1 MTKNELQNIIE
12 LYKKAE
18 SQVQDL
24 DSAFGVNIWNS
35 TNENFYNIY
44 NKIIFKLFE
53 SIYGLEKE
61 QLLEEYIFEQISNF
75 TFEDLYNYL
84 ENYEIK

>member
-1 MTKNELQNIIE
+1 MKKDELNKLIE

-35 TNENFYNIY
+35 RNENFYNIY

-53 SIYGLEKE
+53 HIYGVEKE
-61 QLLEEYIFEQISNF
+61 QLLEEYIFKQIENF
-75 TFEDLYNYL
+75 TFDDLYNYL
-84 ENYEIK
+84 ENN